1 MPCGCTQVLEPDP
14 TGEFTICDNAGSLA
28 YTEHGITPLPIGQ
41 SSLIVMFTATKSSV
55 NYSFTELAVENLV
68 DPSPFSIVA
77 EVVNRTQDIFTVDL
91 DGLPDTGNYRLR
103 WNVYITSL

>member
-1 MPCGCTQVLEPDP
+1 MPCGCTQVLEPDAA
-14 TGEFTICDNAGSLA
+14 TEFTICDNAGSMA
-28 YTEHGITPLPIGQ
+28 YTERGLTALPIGQ
-41 SSLIVMFTATKSSV
+41 STLIVTFNTTKAST

-77 EVVNRTQDIFTVDL
+77 EVINRTQVSFTVDL